1 MTVDLPGV
9 PGVRG
14 LHHVA
19 LAVPDLDAA
28 LALWTGTF
36 GGRLELRASVES
48 QGVDAATIEWPDA
61 AGAPGIPH
69 GTLLELVAPLIPGA
83 GGVAKFLDTRG
94 AGLHHVAYAVDDVAA
109 ALRACADASV
119 RVIDA
124 EPRPGLHGTPVAFLH
139 PSAFGGTLVE
149 LVEVPA
155 A

>member
-1 MTVDLPGV
+1 MQAIDL

-28 LALWTGTF
+28 IALWSRAF
-36 GGRLELRASVES
+36 GAELELRAAVES
-48 QGVDAATIEWPDA
+48 QGVDAATLLWHA
-61 AGAPGIPH
+61 AGGAPGLPH
-69 GTLLELVAPLIPGA
+69 GTLLELVAPLTSDSGI
-83 GGVAKFLDTRG
+83 AKFIDKRG
-94 AGLHHVAYAVDDVAA
+94 AGMHHIAYAVDDVAA
-109 ALRACADASV
+109 ALTACADAGL

-124 EPRPGLHGTPVAFLH
+124 VPRPGLHGTPVAFIH